1 MQLTLQ
7 QTIDTILHWTASC
20 KNEVH
25 MYGIYTAFENCI
37 RKVFEQSHGKDE
49 IDRAEAKLTGAV
61 ALKMIEIEKLGT
73 EEAPAVTALSAKQ
86 FNDSVHQMD

>member
-25 MYGIYTAFENCI
+25 FCGIETAFENCI
-37 RKVFEQSHGKDE
+37 RKVFETSHGKEE
-49 IDRAEAKLTGAV
+49 IERAEATITGAV
-61 ALKMIEIEKLGT
+61 ALKMIEINKLGT
-73 EEAPAVTALSAKQ
+73 EDAPALMALSAKE
-86 FNDSVHQMD
+86 FNDSVHKMD